1 MDNNIS
7 KMEIFIKD
15 STLMGYLK
23 DLDNIYG
30 RIKVII
36 REILSKG

>member
-15 STLMGYLK
+15 STSMGYLK